1 MAKLSS
7 TAHQE
12 IYSRSKVIIK
22 QLWHA
27 TTYLHTTELEN
38 KNDLMRRSFNKKHN
52 QRKNKVH
59 QIVFLWRED
68 WIVGEQSLLG
78 VGWVFFSSQSKVIY
92 SEVLSTGR
100 VLILGLLCPFHWM
113 CERLNTNDETLKL
126 LIFSNSSNYCT
137 QITFKTAKIIISFFL
152 KKSRQFIEKKD
163 FVFSP

>member
-68 WIVGEQSLLG
+68 WIVGEQSLWG
-78 VGWVFFSSQSKVIY
+78 VGWVFFS
-92 SEVLSTGR
+92 VLR
-100 VLILGLLCPFHWM
+100 A
-113 CERLNTNDETLKL
+113 R
-126 LIFSNSSNYCT
+126 
-137 QITFKTAKIIISFFL
+137 
-152 KKSRQFIEKKD
+152 
-163 FVFSP
+163 